1 MSLDVKKVEREK
13 ARKGMAELREK
24 LQLEKDEHKEKTKED
39 HKNHEECI
47 LYHETE
53 RFARESYQRKSR
65 MRQKR
70 ENQSQEEQVLEKEK
84 AKEGMKRMREAQTEA
99 TKTAEKKKDRERKR
113 KQRIL
118 KKKTEKTVEID
129 KVNETKQG
137 LQRELK
143 GPKDIVEMLN
153 RKYRNDKEMK
163 KKHNYNEKLTVRN
176 LQIDDLKKYK
186 NMKYQE
192 RKSNCK
198 EMTRFEGLMRK
209 YKYRE
214 EKLKT
219 TVEENEVLT
228 IKNKNQSDL
237 FQDLYQFY
245 KTTDEA
251 RKITV
256 REYPDLCPKFE
267 ALKNTEVEERKKLSK
282 KYESVEKKA
291 IVENCVCDYDINC
304 KFCEDQH
311 GDEGNLYADAINTFT
326 EKEEQKFAEE
336 ELQAIRNLKK
346 IERKEKRKEKTK
358 EAKRPLPPLPI
369 REMSLYE
376 KIREDIIQKREEEW
390 VIYKK
395 EWEEKE
401 KSEAANQMRKK

>member
-1 MSLDVKKVEREK
+1 MSVDAKKVECEK
-13 ARKGMAELREK
+13 ARKGMAEFREK
-24 LQLEKDEHKEKTKED
+24 LQLEKDEHTETTKED
-39 HKNHEECI
+39 HKNDEDGK

-53 RFARESYQRKSR
+53 RCARESYQRKSR
-65 MRQKR
+65 KRQIR
-70 ENQSQEEQVLEKEK
+70 ENQSQEEQILEREK
-84 AKEGMKRMREAQTEA
+84 AKEGMRRMREAQTEQ
-99 TKTAEKKKDRERKR
+99 TKTAEKEKDRERKR

-153 RKYRNDKEMK
+153 QKYRNDKEMK
-163 KKHNYNEKLTVRN
+163 KKDDYNEKLTVRN
-176 LQIDDLKKYK
+176 LEKDDLRKYK

-192 RKSNCK
+192 RKSKYK
-198 EMTRFEGLMRK
+198 EMTTFEGLRRK

-219 TVEENEVLT
+219 TVDENEVL
-228 IKNKNQSDL
+228 IMKNKNQSDL
-237 FQDLYQFY
+237 FEDLYQFY

-251 RKITV
+251 RNITV
-256 REYPDLCPKFE
+256 REYPDLCPRFE
-267 ALKNTEVEERKKLSK
+267 ALRNAEVEEKKK
-282 KYESVEKKA
+282 CESAEKKRKT

-304 KFCEDQH
+304 KYCEDQH
-311 GDEGNLYADAINTFT
+311 GDEQNLYADAINMFT
-326 EKEEQKFAEE
+326 EIEEQKFAEE
-336 ELQAIRNLKK
+336 ELQAIRNIKK
-346 IERKEKRKEKTK
+346 IERKEKTR

-369 REMSLYE
+369 RELSLYE
-376 KIREDIIQKREEEW
+376 KIREDIIQQREREW

-401 KSEAANQMRKK
+401 KAEAANQIRKK